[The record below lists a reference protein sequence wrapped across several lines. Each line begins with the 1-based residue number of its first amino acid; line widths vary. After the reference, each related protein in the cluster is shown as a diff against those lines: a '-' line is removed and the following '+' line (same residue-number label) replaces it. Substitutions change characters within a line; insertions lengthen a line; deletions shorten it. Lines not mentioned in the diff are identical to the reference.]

1 MKEHGEIILIGID
14 HGYGNIKTAS
24 TCTPTGITA
33 YDTEPI
39 FSENILEYKGIYYR
53 IGDTHKE
60 FVDNKVSDEDYYLL
74 TLMAIAREL
83 HTAHLYEAKVHLAVG
98 LPLTWIYRQKEE
110 FRQYMLKNEYA
121 EFKWNSELYKVHITG
136 CSVYPQGYPA
146 ILGKLNDSFGLNL
159 LADIGNGTMNL
170 IFLDGKKPDEKR
182 SFTEKLG
189 VNQCVI
195 AVRDAVSKEFQ
206 TTIDERVIQQVLRRN
221 EADISEAY
229 LEVIRSTARE
239 YAKKVFAALRE
250 HEYNPDLMRLYIVG
264 GGGCIIKNFGDYD
277 ASRVTI
283 IDDICATAKGYEL
296 LAYLSLN
303 RKKECA

>member
-1 MKEHGEIILIGID
+1 M
-14 HGYGNIKTAS
+14 T
-24 TCTPTGITA
+24 
-33 YDTEPI
+33 
-39 FSENILEYKGIYYR
+39 
-53 IGDTHKE
+53 
-60 FVDNKVSDEDYYLL
+60 
-74 TLMAIAREL
+74 
-83 HTAHLYEAKVHLAVG
+83 
-98 LPLTWIYRQKEE
+98 
-110 FRQYMLKNEYA
+110 
-121 EFKWNSELYKVHITG
+121 
-136 CSVYPQGYPA
+136 
-146 ILGKLNDSFGLNL
+146 
-159 LADIGNGTMNL
+159 L
-170 IFLDGKKPDEKR
+170 IFLNGKKPDEKR

-206 TTIDERVIQQVLRRN
+206 TTIDERVIQQVLRKN

-229 LEVIRSTARE
+229 LELIRNTARE